1 MVKTKCG
8 HNTGTM
14 KHQYIDRKTRQVRTE
29 NLKADSVINAVYS
42 PIRENSS
49 FLFQLMIS
57 ARMSSLIGAVSYDW
71 PFFKPPADTR
81 RFLAAQGID
90 LSEVA
95 GDPAELDTL
104 RKVFERKIRYEHLR
118 PMPEDADAVVSPAD
132 SRLLVGSFSEGSAI
146 FIKGKFFD
154 FSELI
159 GRDKP
164 HWLDAFDQGGFAVT
178 RLTPDKY
185 HYNHTPVAGTVLD
198 IYEIDGHFHSCNPG
212 AVVREVT
219 PYSKNRRVVTIIDTD
234 VPGGTG
240 CGLVCMVEV
249 VAMMIGKIVQCYS
262 RKGYENPQ
270 AVMPGLFMK
279 KGYPKSLYRPGSST
293 TIVIFQKQRIRFS
306 KDLLE
311 NQMRTDVSSR
321 FSVGFGRPLVET
333 EVSVRSGIGRAC
345 TCNET
350 ATLGDL

>member
-1 MVKTKCG
+1 
-8 HNTGTM
+8 M

-29 NLKADSVINAVYS
+29 TLKADPVISAIYS
-42 PIRENSS
+42 SIRENAS
-49 FLFQLMIS
+49 FLFRLMIS
-57 ARMSSLIGAVSYDW
+57 ARMSSLIGAISYDL
-71 PFFKPPADTR
+71 PFFTPPTDVKC
-81 RFLAAQGID
+81 FLAAHDID
-90 LSEVA
+90 LREVA
-95 GDPAELDTL
+95 GDPAKLDTL
-104 RKVFERKIRYEHLR
+104 RKLFERKIRYEPLR
-118 PMPEDADAVVSPAD
+118 PMPEDVCAVVSPAD
-132 SRLLVGSFSEGSAI
+132 SRLLVGSFSKNSML

-154 FSELI
+154 FCELI

-164 HWLDAFDQGGFAVT
+164 QWLGAFEGGNFAVT

-262 RKGYENPQ
+262 KKGYENPQ
-270 AVMPGLFMK
+270 AVVPGLFME
-279 KGYPKSLYRPGSST
+279 KGCPKSLYRPGSST
-293 TIVIFQKQRIRFS
+293 TIVIFQKQRICFS
-306 KDLLE
+306 QDLLE
-311 NQMRTDVSSR
+311 NQVRTDVSSR
-321 FSVGFGRPLVET
+321 FSEGFARPLVET
-333 EVSVRSGIGRAC
+333 EVTVRSGIGQAC
-345 TCNET
+345 TSSET

>member
-1 MVKTKCG
+1 
-8 HNTGTM
+8 M

-29 NLKADSVINAVYS
+29 TLKADPVINAVYS

-49 FLFQLMIS
+49 FLFNLMIS
-57 ARMSSLIGAVSYDW
+57 ARMSSLIGAVSYDL
-71 PFFKPPADTR
+71 PFFTPPTDAGK
-81 RFLAAQGID
+81 FFAAQGID
-90 LSEVA
+90 LSEVT
-95 GDPAELDTL
+95 GDPAKLNTF
-104 RKVFERKIRYEHLR
+104 RKVFERKIRYEQLR
-118 PMPEDADAVVSPAD
+118 PMPEGADAVVSPAD
-132 SRLLVGSFSEGSAI
+132 SRLLVGAFSDRSAL

-154 FSELI
+154 FNELI

-164 HWLDAFDQGGFAVT
+164 RWLDAFDRGSFAVT

-262 RKGYENPQ
+262 KKGYDSPRD
-270 AVMPGLFMK
+270 VVPGLFME
-279 KGYPKSLYRPGSST
+279 KGCPKSLYRPGSST
-293 TIVIFQKQRIRFS
+293 TIVIFQKQRICFS

-321 FSVGFGRPLVET
+321 FSEGFGRPLVET
-333 EVSVRSGIGRAC
+333 EVTVRSGIGHAC
-345 TCNET
+345 CSDET
-350 ATLGDL
+350 ETFGDL

>member
-1 MVKTKCG
+1 
-8 HNTGTM
+8 M
-14 KHQYIDRKTRQVRTE
+14 KHQYIDRKTGQVKTE
-29 NLKADSVINAVYS
+29 APKADPVIRAVYS

-49 FLFQLMIS
+49 FLFHLMIS
-57 ARMSSLIGAVSYDW
+57 ARMSSLIGAVSYDL
-71 PFFKPPADTR
+71 PFFNPPTDAGK
-81 RFLAAQGID
+81 FFAAQGID
-90 LSEVA
+90 LSEVT
-95 GDPAELDTL
+95 GDPAKLNTF
-104 RKVFERKIRYEHLR
+104 RKVFERKIRYEQLR
-118 PMPEDADAVVSPAD
+118 PMPEGADAVVSPAD
-132 SRLLVGSFSEGSAI
+132 SRLLVGAFSDRSAL

-154 FSELI
+154 FNELI

-164 HWLDAFDQGGFAVT
+164 RWLDAFDRGSFAVT

-262 RKGYENPQ
+262 DKGYENPRP
-270 AVMPGLFMK
+270 VVPGLFME
-279 KGYPKSLYRPGSST
+279 KGCPKSLYRPGSST
-293 TIVIFQKQRIRFS
+293 TIVIFQRQRICFS
-306 KDLLE
+306 NDLLE
-311 NQMRTDVSSR
+311 NQIRTDASSR
-321 FSVGFGRPLVET
+321 FSEGFGRPLVET
-333 EVSVRSGIGRAC
+333 EVTVRSGIGHPC
-345 TCNET
+345 SCDET
-350 ATLGDL
+350 ATFGDL

>member
-1 MVKTKCG
+1 
-8 HNTGTM
+8 M

-29 NLKADSVINAVYS
+29 ILKADPVISAIYS
-42 PIRENSS
+42 PIREKAS
-49 FLFQLMIS
+49 FLFRLIIS
-57 ARMSSLIGAVSYDW
+57 ARMSSLIGAVSYDL
-71 PFFKPPADTR
+71 PFLNSPMDAGK
-81 RFLAAQGID
+81 FLAAHGID
-90 LSEVA
+90 LREVE
-95 GDPAELDTL
+95 GDPAKLDTL
-104 RKVFERKIRYEHLR
+104 RKIFERKIRYEQLR
-118 PMPEDADAVVSPAD
+118 SMPEDADAVVSPAD
-132 SRLLVGSFSEGSAI
+132 SRLLVGAFSKNSAL

-154 FSELI
+154 FCELI

-164 HWLDAFDQGGFAVT
+164 RWLDAFDQGSFAVT

-262 RKGYENPQ
+262 QKGYEHPR
-270 AVMPGLFMK
+270 AVVPGLFME
-279 KGYPKSLYRPGSST
+279 KGCPKSLYRPGSST

-306 KDLLE
+306 EDLLE
-311 NQMRTDVSSR
+311 NQVRTDVSSR
-321 FSVGFGRPLVET
+321 FSEGFGRPLVET
-333 EVSVRSGIGRAC
+333 EVTVRSGIGHAC
-345 TCNET
+345 PCGET

>member
-1 MVKTKCG
+1 
-8 HNTGTM
+8 M

-29 NLKADSVINAVYS
+29 SLKADPVISAIYS
-42 PIRENSS
+42 PIRENAS
-49 FLFQLMIS
+49 FLFHLMIS
-57 ARMSSLIGAVSYDW
+57 ARMSSLIGAVSYDL
-71 PFFKPPADTR
+71 PFFRPPSDAK

-95 GDPAELDTL
+95 GNPATLDTL
-104 RKVFERKIRYEHLR
+104 RKIFERKIRYEQLR
-118 PMPEDADAVVSPAD
+118 PMPERADAVLSPAD
-132 SRLLVGSFSEGSAI
+132 SRLLVGTFSKNSAL

-164 HWLDAFDQGGFAVT
+164 RWLDAFDQGDFAVT

-185 HYNHTPVAGTVLD
+185 HYNHTPVAGRVLD

-234 VPGGTG
+234 LPGGTG

-262 RKGYENPQ
+262 KKGYDNPR
-270 AVMPGLFMK
+270 AVVPGLFME
-279 KGYPKSLYRPGSST
+279 KGCPKSLYRPGSST
-293 TIVIFQKQRIRFS
+293 TIVIFQKQRICFS

-311 NQMRTDVSSR
+311 NQVRTDVGSR
-321 FSVGFGRPLVET
+321 FSEGFGRPLVET
-333 EVSVRSGIGRAC
+333 EVTVRSGIGHAC
-345 TCNET
+345 ACDET
-350 ATLGDL
+350 ARFGDL

>member
-1 MVKTKCG
+1 
-8 HNTGTM
+8 M
-14 KHQYIDRKTRQVRTE
+14 KHQYIDRKTRQVKTE
-29 NLKADSVINAVYS
+29 ILKADPVISTIYS
-42 PIRENSS
+42 PIRENAS
-49 FLFQLMIS
+49 FLFRLMIS
-57 ARMSSLIGAVSYDW
+57 ARMSSLIGAVSYDL
-71 PFFKPPADTR
+71 PFLIPPGDAGN
-81 RFLAAQGID
+81 FLATHGID
-90 LSEVA
+90 LNEVV
-95 GDPAELDTL
+95 GDPAALDTL
-104 RKVFERKIRYEHLR
+104 RKVFERKIRYEQLR

-132 SRLLVGSFSEGSAI
+132 SRLLVGAFSKKSVL

-154 FSELI
+154 FCELI

-164 HWLDAFDQGGFAVT
+164 QWLYAFDQGSFAVT

-185 HYNHTPVAGTVLD
+185 HYNHTPVAGIVLD

-262 RKGYENPQ
+262 GTGYENPQ
-270 AVMPGLFMK
+270 NVMPGLFMK
-279 KGYPKSLYRPGSST
+279 KGCPKSLYRPGSST
-293 TIVIFQKQRIRFS
+293 TIVIFQNQRICFS

-321 FSVGFGRPLVET
+321 FSEGFGRPLVET
-333 EVSVRSGIGRAC
+333 EVTVRSGIGHAC
-345 TCNET
+345 ACAET
-350 ATLGDL
+350 ASLGDV

>member
-1 MVKTKCG
+1 
-8 HNTGTM
+8 M

-29 NLKADSVINAVYS
+29 TLKADPVISAIYS
-42 PIRENSS
+42 PIRENASV
-49 FLFQLMIS
+49 LFHLMIS
-57 ARMSSLIGAVSYDW
+57 ARMSSLIGAVSYDL
-71 PFFKPPADTR
+71 PFFKPLSDAKK
-81 RFLAAQGID
+81 FLVAQGID

-95 GDPAELDTL
+95 GDPATLDTL
-104 RKVFERKIRYEHLR
+104 RKVFERKIRYEQLR
-118 PMPEDADAVVSPAD
+118 PMPERTDAVVSPAD
-132 SRLLVGSFSEGSAI
+132 SRLLLGTFAEKSAL

-154 FSELI
+154 FFELI

-164 HWLDAFDQGGFAVT
+164 QWLDAFDQGSFAVT

-249 VAMMIGKIVQCYS
+249 VAMMIGRIVQCYS
-262 RKGYENPQ
+262 KTGYENPR
-270 AVMPGLFMK
+270 AVVPGLFME

-293 TIVIFQKQRIRFS
+293 TIVIFQKQRICFS

-311 NQMRTDVSSR
+311 NQMRSDVSSR
-321 FSVGFGRPLVET
+321 FSEGFGRPLVET
-333 EVSVRSGIGRAC
+333 DVTVRSGIGHAC
-345 TCNET
+345 ACDET
-350 ATLGDL
+350 ATFGDL

>member
-1 MVKTKCG
+1 
-8 HNTGTM
+8 M

-29 NLKADSVINAVYS
+29 TLKADPVISTIYS
-42 PIRENSS
+42 SIRENSF
-49 FLFQLMIS
+49 FLFRLIIS
-57 ARMSSLIGAVSYDW
+57 ARMSNLIGAVSYDL
-71 PFFKPPADTR
+71 PFFTPPADVN
-81 RFLAAQGID
+81 RFLVDHGID

-95 GDPAELDTL
+95 GDPGKLDSL
-104 RKVFERKIRYEHLR
+104 RKIFERKIRYEQLR
-118 PMPEDADAVVSPAD
+118 PMPEDGAAVVSPAD
-132 SRLLVGSFSEGSAI
+132 SRLLAGTFSKHSAL

-154 FSELI
+154 FSELV

-164 HWLDAFDQGGFAVT
+164 QWLGAFDHGSFIVT

-185 HYNHTPVAGTVLD
+185 HYNHTPVAGTVMD

-219 PYSKNRRVVTIIDTD
+219 PYSKNRRVVTVIDTD

-262 RKGYENPQ
+262 QKGYENPKP
-270 AVMPGLFMK
+270 VVPGLFME
-279 KGYPKSLYRPGSST
+279 KGCPKSLYRPGSST
-293 TIVIFQKQRIRFS
+293 TIVIFQKQRVSFS

-311 NQMRTDVSSR
+311 NQMRTDASSR
-321 FSVGFGRPLVET
+321 FSEGFGRALVET
-333 EVSVRSGIGRAC
+333 EVTVRSVIGHARAC
-345 TCNET
+345 AE
-350 ATLGDL
+350 

>member
-1 MVKTKCG
+1 
-8 HNTGTM
+8 M
-14 KHQYIDRKTRQVRTE
+14 KHQYIDRKTGQVKTE
-29 NLKADSVINAVYS
+29 ALKADPVISAVYS

-49 FLFQLMIS
+49 FLFHLMIS
-57 ARMSSLIGAVSYDW
+57 ARMSSLIGAVSYDL
-71 PFFKPPADTR
+71 PFFNPPTDAGK
-81 RFLAAQGID
+81 FFAAQGID
-90 LSEVA
+90 LSEVT
-95 GDPAELDTL
+95 GDPAKLDTF
-104 RKVFERKIRYEHLR
+104 RKVFERKIRYEQLR
-118 PMPEDADAVVSPAD
+118 PMPEGADAVVSPAD
-132 SRLLVGSFSEGSAI
+132 SRILVGSFLDTSAL

-154 FSELI
+154 FNELI

-164 HWLDAFDQGGFAVT
+164 QWLDAFDRGCFAVT

-234 VPGGTG
+234 VHGGTG

-262 RKGYENPQ
+262 KKGYESPRD
-270 AVMPGLFMK
+270 VVPGLFME
-279 KGYPKSLYRPGSST
+279 KGCPKSLYRPGSST
-293 TIVIFQKQRIRFS
+293 TIVIFQKQRICFS

-321 FSVGFGRPLVET
+321 FSEGFGRPLVET
-333 EVSVRSGIGRAC
+333 EVTVRSGIGHAC
-345 TCNET
+345 CPDET
-350 ATLGDL
+350 EIFGDL

>member
-1 MVKTKCG
+1 
-8 HNTGTM
+8 M

-29 NLKADSVINAVYS
+29 TLKADPVISTIYS
-42 PIRENSS
+42 SIRENSF
-49 FLFQLMIS
+49 FLFRLIIS
-57 ARMSSLIGAVSYDW
+57 ARMSSLIGAVSYDL
-71 PFFKPPADTR
+71 PFFTPPVDVN
-81 RFLAAQGID
+81 RFLADHGID

-95 GDPAELDTL
+95 GDPGKLDTL
-104 RKVFERKIRYEHLR
+104 RKIFERKIRYEQLR
-118 PMPEDADAVVSPAD
+118 PMPEDGSAVVSPAD
-132 SRLLVGSFSEGSAI
+132 SRLLAGAFSKNSAL

-154 FSELI
+154 FSELV

-164 HWLDAFDQGGFAVT
+164 QWLGAFDHGCFIVT

-185 HYNHTPVAGTVLD
+185 HYNHTPVAGIVMD

-219 PYSKNRRVVTIIDTD
+219 PYSKNRRVVTVIDTD

-262 RKGYENPQ
+262 QKGYENPQ
-270 AVMPGLFMK
+270 AVVPGLFME
-279 KGYPKSLYRPGSST
+279 KGCPKSLYRPGSST
-293 TIVIFQKQRIRFS
+293 TIVIFQKQRVSFS

-311 NQMRTDVSSR
+311 NQMRTDASSR
-321 FSVGFGRPLVET
+321 FSEGFGRSLVET
-333 EVSVRSGIGRAC
+333 EVTVRSVIGHARAGA
-345 TCNET
+345 E
-350 ATLGDL
+350 

>member
-1 MVKTKCG
+1 
-8 HNTGTM
+8 M

-29 NLKADSVINAVYS
+29 ILKADPVINAIYS

-49 FLFQLMIS
+49 FLFHLMIS
-57 ARMSSLIGAVSYDW
+57 ARMSSLIGAVSYDL
-71 PFFKPPADTR
+71 PFFTPPTDAG
-81 RFLAAQGID
+81 RFLAAHGID
-90 LSEVA
+90 LSEVL
-95 GDPAELDTL
+95 GDPAEFDTF
-104 RKVFERKIRYEHLR
+104 RKVFERKIRYEQLR
-118 PMPEDADAVVSPAD
+118 PMPEGADAVVSPAD
-132 SRLLVGSFSEGSAI
+132 SRLLVGSFSDQAAL

-154 FSELI
+154 FKELI

-164 HWLDAFDQGGFAVT
+164 QWLDAFDRGGFAVT

-198 IYEIDGHFHSCNPG
+198 IYEINGHFHSCNPG

-262 RKGYENPQ
+262 RRGYESPRE
-270 AVMPGLFMK
+270 VVPGLFME
-279 KGYPKSLYRPGSST
+279 KGCPKSLYRPGSST
-293 TIVIFQKQRIRFS
+293 TIVIFQKQRICFS

-311 NQMRTDVSSR
+311 NQMRSDVSSR
-321 FSVGFGRPLVET
+321 FSEGFGKPLVET
-333 EVSVRSGIGRAC
+333 EVAVRSGIGHAC
-345 TCNET
+345 CSDKT
-350 ATLGDL
+350 AISGDL

>member
-1 MVKTKCG
+1 
-8 HNTGTM
+8 M
-14 KHQYIDRKTRQVRTE
+14 KHQYIDRKTGQVRTE
-29 NLKADSVINAVYS
+29 TLKADPVISTIYS
-42 PIRENSS
+42 PIRENAS
-49 FLFQLMIS
+49 FLFHLMIS
-57 ARMSSLIGAVSYDW
+57 ARMSSLIGAVSYDL
-71 PFFKPPADTR
+71 PFFKPPSDAN

-95 GDPAELDTL
+95 GDPAQLDTL
-104 RKVFERKIRYEHLR
+104 RKVFERQIRYEQLR
-118 PMPEDADAVVSPAD
+118 PMPDRNDAVVSPAD
-132 SRLLVGSFSEGSAI
+132 SRLLVGSFSEHAAL
-146 FIKGKFFD
+146 FIKDKFFD
-154 FSELI
+154 FSELM

-164 HWLDAFDQGGFAVT
+164 QWLDAFYHGSFAVT

-234 VPGGTG
+234 VPEGTR

-262 RKGYENPQ
+262 KKGYENPRP
-270 AVMPGLFMK
+270 VVSGLFME
-279 KGYPKSLYRPGSST
+279 KGCPKSLYRPGSST
-293 TIVIFQKQRIRFS
+293 TIVIFQKQRICFS

-311 NQMRTDVSSR
+311 NQVRTDVSSR
-321 FSVGFGRPLVET
+321 FSEGFGRPLAET
-333 EVSVRSGIGRAC
+333 EVAVRSGIGHAC
-345 TCNET
+345 SCDET
-350 ATLGDL
+350 ATFGDL

>member
-1 MVKTKCG
+1 
-8 HNTGTM
+8 M

-29 NLKADSVINAVYS
+29 TLKADPVINAIYS
-42 PIRENSS
+42 PIRENASV
-49 FLFQLMIS
+49 LFHLMIS
-57 ARMSSLIGAVSYDW
+57 ARMSSLIGAVSYDL
-71 PFFKPPADTR
+71 PFFRPSSDTKNV
-81 RFLAAQGID
+81 LAAQGID
-90 LSEVA
+90 LSEVI
-95 GDPAELDTL
+95 GDPATLDTL
-104 RKVFERKIRYEHLR
+104 RKVFERKIRYEQLR
-118 PMPEDADAVVSPAD
+118 PMPERTDAVVSPSD
-132 SRLLVGSFSEGSAI
+132 SRLLVGAFSKNSAL

-154 FSELI
+154 FFELI

-164 HWLDAFDQGGFAVT
+164 QWLNAFDQGSFAVT

-198 IYEIDGHFHSCNPG
+198 VYEIDGHFHSCNPG

-262 RKGYENPQ
+262 KKGYENPRP
-270 AVMPGLFMK
+270 VVPGLFME
-279 KGYPKSLYRPGSST
+279 KGCPKSLYRPGSST
-293 TIVIFQKQRIRFS
+293 TIVIFQKQRICFS

-311 NQMRTDVSSR
+311 NQVRADVSSR
-321 FSVGFGRPLVET
+321 FCEGFGRPLVET
-333 EVSVRSGIGRAC
+333 DVTVRSGIGHAC
-345 TCNET
+345 PCDET
-350 ATLGDL
+350 ATFGDL

>member
-1 MVKTKCG
+1 
-8 HNTGTM
+8 M

-29 NLKADSVINAVYS
+29 TLKADPVISAIYS
-42 PIRENSS
+42 PMRENAS
-49 FLFQLMIS
+49 FLFHLMIS
-57 ARMSSLIGAVSYDW
+57 ARMSSLIGAVSYDL
-71 PFFKPPADTR
+71 PFLKPPSDSK
-81 RFLAAQGID
+81 RFLSAHGID

-95 GDPAELDTL
+95 GDPSKLDTL
-104 RKVFERKIRYEHLR
+104 RKIFERKIRYEQLR
-118 PMPEDADAVVSPAD
+118 PMPKRADAVVSPAD
-132 SRLLVGSFSEGSAI
+132 SRLLVGSFFKQAAL

-154 FSELI
+154 FKELI

-164 HWLDAFDQGGFAVT
+164 HWLDAFDQGSFAVT

-262 RKGYENPQ
+262 KKGYENPQ
-270 AVMPGLFMK
+270 PVVPGLFME
-279 KGYPKSLYRPGSST
+279 KGCPKSLYRPGSST
-293 TIVIFQKQRIRFS
+293 TIVIFQKQRICFS

-311 NQMRTDVSSR
+311 NQVLTGVSSR
-321 FSVGFGRPLVET
+321 LSAGFGRPLVET
-333 EVSVRSGIGRAC
+333 EVTVRSGIGHAC
-345 TCNET
+345 ACGET
-350 ATLGDL
+350 ETLGDL

>member
-1 MVKTKCG
+1 
-8 HNTGTM
+8 M

-29 NLKADSVINAVYS
+29 TLKADPVISAIYS
-42 PIRENSS
+42 SIRENSF
-49 FLFQLMIS
+49 FLFRLIIS
-57 ARMSSLIGAVSYDW
+57 ARMSSLIGAVSYDR
-71 PFFKPPADTR
+71 PFFIPPIDAGK
-81 RFLAAQGID
+81 FLAAHGID
-90 LSEVA
+90 LSEVP
-95 GDPAELDTL
+95 GDLSKLDTL
-104 RKVFERKIRYEHLR
+104 RKVFERKIRYEQFR
-118 PMPEDADAVVSPAD
+118 PMPKDISAVVSPAD
-132 SRLLVGSFSEGSAI
+132 SRLLVGTFSKNSTL

-154 FSELI
+154 FCELI

-164 HWLDAFDQGGFAVT
+164 QWLGAFECGSFAVT

-198 IYEIDGHFHSCNPG
+198 FYEIDGQFHSCNPG

-262 RKGYENPQ
+262 KKGYENPQ
-270 AVMPGLFMK
+270 ALVSGLFME
-279 KGYPKSLYRPGSST
+279 KGCPKSLYRPGSST
-293 TIVIFQKQRIRFS
+293 TIVIFQKQRICFS
-306 KDLLE
+306 QDLLE
-311 NQMRTDVSSR
+311 NQVRTDASSR
-321 FSVGFGRPLVET
+321 FSEGFGRPLVET
-333 EVSVRSGIGRAC
+333 EVTVRSGIGHAC
-345 TCNET
+345 ACDET